1 MSLAQSL
8 LPKNAD
14 FGRFIGKEG
23 FIFFNETLLGYHIDM
38 YLSDVGYSEFVQRL
52 CYFYESHGPP
62 PSGDV
67 RDSTSAP
74 PQPSRWSAK
83 WTHFL
88 SLFCLLLPW
97 RPLGQY
103 GASSRL
109 MAVFSGFHE
118 SPGPPS
124 SGDARGIAP
133 SHRHGCRNDQQRRYM
148 CSLSPPLLFKSKCS

>member
-83 WTHFL
+83 VDTF
-88 SLFCLLLPW
+88 SIIVLFVVALAAT
-97 RPLGQY
+97 
-103 GASSRL
+103 GAIR
-109 MAVFSGFHE
+109 
-118 SPGPPS
+118 
-124 SGDARGIAP
+124 
-133 SHRHGCRNDQQRRYM
+133 
-148 CSLSPPLLFKSKCS
+148 SK